1 MTTTTTNLLTISLG
15 AALGAYLFPL
25 LSPSLPNLNLNPFSP
40 PASSSPLL
48 PSYTCPPHNY
58 TTTLISL
65 SPLLIHITN
74 FIPHHEASHLIAL
87 SDPLLTPSPQHGSA
101 ATAQTRTSWSAPL
114 PDSDPVTHCILSR
127 ASSFLGTLLSPGRDE
142 IGPSQIVRYLP
153 GQKFDPHTDWFP
165 QPRVD
170 EKDIETGR
178 KRMYNRIAT
187 IFAVLQANHTGGGE
201 TWFPKVEAITP
212 QERWEGNPE
221 ERIWRVHE
229 EGGLAFK
236 AVAGNALFWVNIG
249 QNGAGDPKTVHAG
262 LPVEGGVKYGMNI
275 WPRVFFGPDA

>member
-1 MTTTTTNLLTISLG
+1 MTLTTSNFLTASLG
-15 AALGAYLFPL
+15 IAIGAYLAPL
-25 LSPSLPNLNLNPFSP
+25 LTTTPILSNLNLPFPFFSSPSP
-40 PASSSPLL
+40 PP
-48 PSYTCPPHNY
+48 YTCPPHNY

-74 FIPHHEASHLIAL
+74 FIHPSESTHLINL
-87 SDPLLTPSPQHGSA
+87 SQPLLTPSPQHGSA
-101 ATAQTRTSWSAPL
+101 ATPQTRTSWSAPL
-114 PDSDPVTHCILSR
+114 PDSDPITQCILLR

-170 EKDIETGR
+170 DADIESGR
-178 KRMYNRIAT
+178 RRMYNRIAT

-212 QERWEGNPE
+212 QERWEGG
-221 ERIWRVHE
+221 ERIWRLHE

-249 QNGAGDPKTVHAG
+249 QDGAGDQRTVHAG
-262 LPVEGGVKYGMNI
+262 LPVQGGTKYGMNI